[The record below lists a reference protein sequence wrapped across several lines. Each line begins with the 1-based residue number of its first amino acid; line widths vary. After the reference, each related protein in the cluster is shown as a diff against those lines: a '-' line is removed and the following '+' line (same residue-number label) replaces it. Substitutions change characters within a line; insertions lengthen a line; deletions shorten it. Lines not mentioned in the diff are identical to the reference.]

1 MERLLN
7 HPVARATRIDE
18 AEDSVTRVFLPHQIA
33 PAGGETPL
41 DMRLNAVRLGSLTA
55 AYLGYGQE
63 VDMRTTNATAYHFNM
78 PVQGRA
84 RSSFGR
90 VSVDAGLAETVA
102 YLPGEPALI
111 KWSADCAQLCLMVE
125 RVTLEQRLS
134 AMLGRPVSRIGFA
147 PAPQPGVLDV
157 LAPFLR
163 EFEGPALL
171 RRHPL
176 AAGTLEQ
183 LVLDGLLLTLRH
195 DHHADLER
203 SRHIPRGPVREAV
216 ELLEERPHEAWTTT
230 TLAAAVAVSAR
241 ALQAGF
247 QQHTG
252 MSPTTYL
259 RNVRLGRV
267 HRDLTAAAP
276 GLTVTDAAASWGFVH
291 LGRFAGTYRG
301 RYGET
306 PSETLRRSRRRR

>member
-7 HPVARATRIDE
+7 HPVTRATRIDE

-33 PAGGETPL
+33 PTGHETPL

-55 AYLGYGQE
+55 AYLTYGQE
-63 VDMRTTNATAYHFNM
+63 VDMRTTDAFAYHFNM
-78 PVQGRA
+78 PVEGHA

-90 VSVDAGLAETVA
+90 TSVDARAAETVA
-102 YLPGEPALI
+102 YLPDEPASI

-125 RVTLEQRLS
+125 RVALEQRLS
-134 AMLGRPVSRIGFA
+134 AMLGRPVSRIGFTT
-147 PAPQPGVLDV
+147 APQPGVLDV

-195 DHHADLER
+195 DHHEDLER

-247 QQHTG
+247 RLHTG
-252 MSPTTYL
+252 VSPTTYL
-259 RNVRLGRV
+259 RDVRLGRV

-276 GLTVTDAAASWGFVH
+276 GQTVTDAAASWGFVH
-291 LGRFAGTYRG
+291 LGRFAGTYRQ
-301 RYGET
+301 RFGET
-306 PSETLRRSRRRR
+306 PSKTLRRCRKHR

>member
-7 HPVARATRIDE
+7 HPVIHAVRIDE
-18 AEDSVTRVFLPHQIA
+18 AEDAVTRVFLPNRIV
-33 PAGGETPL
+33 PTGRGTTL
-41 DMRLNAVRLGSLTA
+41 DMRLNAVRLGSITA
-55 AYLGYGQE
+55 AYLAYGRE
-63 VDMRTTNATAYHFNM
+63 VDMRTTDTVAYHFDM

-84 RSSFGR
+84 RSSFGP

-102 YLPGEPALI
+102 YPPGAPALI

-125 RVTLEQRLS
+125 RVALEQRLS
-134 AMLGRPVSRIGFA
+134 AMLGRPVSRIRFTT
-147 PAPQPGVLDV
+147 APQPGVLDV

-163 EFEGPALL
+163 EFEGPELL

-176 AAGTLEQ
+176 AASTLEQ
-183 LVLDGLLLTLRH
+183 LVLDGLLLALRH
-195 DHHADLER
+195 DHHDELDRA
-203 SRHIPRGPVREAV
+203 RHIPRGPVRDAV

-247 QQHTG
+247 RLHTG
-252 MSPTTYL
+252 VSPTTYL
-259 RNVRLGRV
+259 RDVRLGRV
-267 HRDLTAAAP
+267 HRDLTEAAP

-291 LGRFAGTYRG
+291 LGRFSGAYR
-301 RYGET
+301 RRFGET
-306 PSETLRRSRRRR
+306 PSETLRRSRTQR

>member
-7 HPVARATRIDE
+7 HPVTRATRIDE

-33 PAGGETPL
+33 PTGHETPL

-55 AYLGYGQE
+55 AYLTYGQE
-63 VDMRTTNATAYHFNM
+63 VDMRTTDAFAYHFNM
-78 PVQGRA
+78 PVEGHA

-90 VSVDAGLAETVA
+90 TSVDARAAETVA
-102 YLPGEPALI
+102 YLPDEPASI

-125 RVTLEQRLS
+125 RVALEQRLS
-134 AMLGRPVSRIGFA
+134 AMLGRPVSRIGFTT
-147 PAPQPGVLDV
+147 APQPGVLDV

-195 DHHADLER
+195 DHHEDLER

-247 QQHTG
+247 RLHTG
-252 MSPTTYL
+252 VSPTTYL
-259 RNVRLGRV
+259 RDVRLGRV

-276 GLTVTDAAASWGFVH
+276 GQTVTDAAASWGFVH
-291 LGRFAGTYRG
+291 LGRFAGTYR
-301 RYGET
+301 RRFGET
-306 PSETLRRSRRRR
+306 PSKTLRRCRKHR